1 MQDLRDRVAVVT
13 GAASGIGRGMAR
25 ALVEEGAKVVL
36 ADVEAAPLEETAAEM
51 RASGGDVQPVCCDV
65 SDAAAMDHLRDETLN
80 AFGAVHVLCNNAG
93 VGGGGTL
100 PIWEQP
106 ASEWNWVMG
115 VNLDAVIH
123 GIQRFMPLM
132 IEQGAGGHVV
142 NTASIAGLILGGGI
156 YGVSKHAVVA
166 LSEAIYR
173 DTLSRGLPIG
183 VSVLCPGWVNTR
195 ILESERNRPES
206 PRDTPEEPDLLNAE
220 IRKMVEMSIQNG
232 MDPNAVGRR
241 VVAAIRSN
249 EFYILTHEWTAMVEN
264 RMRPILEGRNPE
276 IMIPPLGESAESTH
290 S

>member
-232 MDPNAVGRR
+232 MDPDAVGRR
-241 VVAAIRSN
+241 VVSAIHQ
-249 EFYILTHEWTAMVEN
+249 EQFYILTHDWTAMVEN

-276 IMIPPLGESAESTH
+276 MMMPPLGGADESTT